1 MILSFNPS
9 LAKAVYNRRSF
20 NLMKTFT
27 FQNGDQ
33 IPLLGL
39 GTWKSSPTDAKN
51 AVKTAIALGYR
62 HIDCAPIYGN
72 EKAIGEALSD
82 CFEAGIVQRSD
93 LWITSKLWNSF
104 HAPEDVP
111 EAIEKTLQDLRL
123 DYLDLYLIHWPVA
136 LRKGILLPETATDFI
151 ALTDLPLSQTW
162 LGMELVFHQ
171 GFCRHIGVSNCS
183 ITKLRL
189 LIETAT
195 IPPEVNQVEC
205 HPYFPQRS
213 LLEFCR
219 EKQVLL
225 TAYSPLGSGDR
236 AAVFKAPG
244 EPVLLEDSRV
254 KTIADSHQITPAQVL
269 LGWAIQRG
277 TAVIPKSIQRD
288 RLQQNLEAASLKLT
302 TENLHI
308 LDQLDRAYRYVD
320 GSFWTKDGSPYTLA
334 NLWD

>member
-1 MILSFNPS
+1 
-9 LAKAVYNRRSF
+9 
-20 NLMKTFT
+20 MKTFT
-27 FQNGDQ
+27 FQNGDR

-39 GTWKSSPTDAKN
+39 GTWKSSPTDVKN
-51 AVKTAIALGYR
+51 AVKTAIELGYR

-72 EKAIGEALSD
+72 ETAIGEAFTD
-82 CFEAGIVQRSD
+82 CFETGIVQRSD
-93 LWITSKLWNSF
+93 LWITSKLWNSS

-111 EAIEKTLQDLRL
+111 GAIEKTLQDLRL

-136 LRKGILLPETATDFI
+136 LRKGILLPETAADFI

-162 LGMELVFHQ
+162 LGMEAVWHQ

-183 ITKLRL
+183 LPKLRSL
-189 LIETAT
+189 LEIAT

-219 EKQVLL
+219 DAQVLL

-244 EPVLLEDSRV
+244 EPILLQDSTV

-269 LGWAIQRG
+269 LSWAMQRG
-277 TAVIPKSIQRD
+277 TAVIPKSIQGD
-288 RLQQNLEAASLKLT
+288 RLRQNLEAAAVELT
-302 TENLHI
+302 TPNLQA

-320 GSFWTKDGSPYTLA
+320 GSFWTRAGSPYTLA